1 MLRFASIADLHR
13 AYREGHL
20 TPLEVVEHYEQVIQ
34 ERDGLIN
41 AFITPT
47 LELAREQAAAL
58 SDPEPTSP
66 VWGVPL
72 AIKDNIAVEDV
83 ELTCGSRILLGY
95 RAPYD
100 ATAVARLRQAGAV
113 ILGKANLDEFAMGS
127 SGETSHF
134 GPTRNPLNPEFVP
147 GGSSS
152 GSAAAVAAGEALAAL
167 GSDTGG
173 SIRQPAAF
181 TGLVGLKPTYGR
193 VSRFGL
199 VAFASSLDQIGPLTL
214 TVDDALRIYAV
225 IAGADPRDATTLE
238 EPVPTYPELLKTI
251 QGLPIR
257 TIGVI
262 RDFLESPRLD
272 ARIRERMEEVIHTL
286 EREGFRIRTVELP
299 SQRYAIPTYY
309 LIATSEASSNL
320 ARYDGTR
327 YGFREEG
334 DDLLSM
340 YARTRGRGFGQE
352 VKRRILLGTFALSAG
367 YAEAFYLRALKVRR
381 MMLEDF
387 ARAFEA
393 VDVLLAPTT
402 PYLPFRIGEK
412 KDPLELYLAD
422 LFTVG
427 VNLAGLPA
435 LAQPAGRVDGWP
447 VSVQWIAPHGE
458 EVRLFH
464 MAFHL
469 ERLYKEGTHGP

>member
-1 MLRFASIADLHR
+1 MLPFASISDLHR
-13 AYREGHL
+13 AYREGVL

-34 ERDGLIN
+34 ERDALIN

-47 LELAREQAAAL
+47 LELAREQAASL
-58 SDPEPTSP
+58 SNAEPASP

-100 ATAVARLRQAGAV
+100 ATAVARLRNAGA
-113 ILGKANLDEFAMGS
+113 IFLGKANMDEFAMGS

-193 VSRFGL
+193 VSRYGL

-225 IAGADPRDATTLE
+225 IAGEDPRDPTTLE
-238 EPVPTYPELLKTI
+238 DPVPPYPELLQI
-251 QGLPIR
+251 VQGLSIR

-262 RDFLESPRLD
+262 RNFLESPQLD
-272 ARIRERMEEVIHTL
+272 ARIRERMEEVIRTL
-286 EREGFRIRTVELP
+286 EGEGFRIRAVELP

-334 DDLLSM
+334 EDLLSM
-340 YARTRGRGFGQE
+340 YARTRGKGFGRE

-381 MMLEDF
+381 MILEDF
-387 ARAFEA
+387 ARAFEE
-393 VDVLLAPTT
+393 VDILLAPTT
-402 PYLPFRIGEK
+402 PYFPFRIGEK

-447 VSVQWIAPHGE
+447 VSLQWIAPHGE
-458 EVRLFH
+458 EIRLFH
-464 MAFHL
+464 MAFHV
-469 ERLYKEGTHGP
+469 ERFYREGFHGP

>member
-1 MLRFASIADLHR
+1 MFRFTSIQELHR
-13 AYREGHL
+13 AYEEGL
-20 TPLEVVEHYEQVIQ
+20 VSPLEVVEYYEQVIQ
-34 ERDGLIN
+34 ERDPIIN

-47 LELAREQAAAL
+47 LELAREQAASL
-58 SDPEPTSP
+58 KGSPSSSP

-72 AIKDNIAVEDV
+72 ALKDNIALQGV

-95 RAPYD
+95 RASYD
-100 ATAVARLRQAGAV
+100 ATVVERLRRAGA
-113 ILGKANLDEFAMGS
+113 IFLGKTNLDEFAMGS

-134 GPTRNPLNPEFVP
+134 GPTRNPLNPDYVP

-193 VSRFGL
+193 VSRYGL
-199 VAFASSLDQIGPLTL
+199 VAYASSLDQIGPMTL
-214 TVDDALRIYAV
+214 TVDDAIRIFSV
-225 IAGADPRDATTLE
+225 IAGKDPRDATTLDT
-238 EPVPTYPELLKTI
+238 PVPPYPELLRISRET
-251 QGLPIR
+251 PIR
-257 TIGVI
+257 TVGVI
-262 RDFLESPRLD
+262 RDFLEAPQVDPRIAAHMD
-272 ARIRERMEEVIHTL
+272 EVIRML
-286 EREGFRIRTVELP
+286 EREGLVVRMVDLP
-299 SQRYAIPTYY
+299 SQQYAIPTYY
-309 LIATSEASSNL
+309 FVATSEASSNL

-327 YGFREEG
+327 YGLREEG

-340 YARTRGRGFGQE
+340 YARTRGRGFGPE
-352 VKRRILLGTFALSAG
+352 VRRRILLGTFALSAG
-367 YAEAFYLRALKVRR
+367 YAEDFYLRALRVRR
-381 MMLEDF
+381 MILNDF
-387 ARAFEA
+387 ARAFQE

-402 PYLPFRIGEK
+402 PYFPFRIGEK

-458 EVRLFH
+458 EARLFR
-464 MAFHL
+464 MGWLL
-469 ERLYKEGTHGP
+469 ERLYKEGSHGA